1 MITMNHIIKR
11 IHIDLYSPTSYEVI
25 HAQQGDHSARIVEF
39 ALYDQGI
46 PYRLEGRDILVQL
59 EGHRGDKSSFMPK
72 ECSVAGHIISVVLD
86 SDILYE
92 SGTASAKIALYDLT
106 DNTLLS
112 TIPFQIAIQK
122 NPCDKNKIESEKKS
136 LIDWLI
142 FQFNHLKND
151 LSSHH
156 ADTQN
161 PHQVTKAQV
170 GLGNVP
176 NVTTNNQT
184 PTYEMSESLSELESG
199 EPLSIAF
206 GKIAHAVSGLIRHMQ
221 DHIRHV
227 TSTEREHWEDS
238 YQKRHTHNN
247 KSILDQTTACYTS
260 EEKNK
265 LSSLYTTSEIDNKFS
280 ALETNIDWKESVD
293 TFDTISTAYP
303 NPEDGWT
310 VNVKDTD
317 YTYRYNGTNWVAI
330 SANAIPKA
338 TDSVDGLFSKEDYVT
353 FKSLSSGGVAGIKG
367 DAEETYRTG
376 TVNLTPENIGAL
388 SPSGNAASASKLQT
402 PRTLDGIRFD
412 GSSSVSHFGSSP
424 TAMSTQAKTVSIPG
438 FVLEKG
444 AKATVKFPYG
454 NSAASPTLN
463 VSGTG
468 TKAIYYNGA
477 PVSKNFIKQ
486 ESVHDLI
493 YDGSHWLMKGEQ
505 GAGYYH
511 VSCGTRAVERE
522 KIVPLAG
529 FRLVNGALLILQ
541 FKYGNR
547 VENPTLNVAGTGAYP
562 IYYMGAPVPPEY
574 IMPNSAVPLVFD
586 GQNRWVI
593 IGDFIQ
599 QQLNELKQFVH
610 YEEYGWV
617 KMDIDLREEYLYENH
632 GSDIIHCS
640 KSTTPYAKCVSVSI
654 SGSGP
659 ARYKIV
665 SHYTDRKPEFEVESS
680 GSMLLVQGNSI
691 FYKYDTNNFNN
702 ADSAFIYEKP
712 ENTVADTLLINSWG
726 SPLNIEVYREE
737 IVKIW

>member
-1 MITMNHIIKR
+1 MNHIIKR

-72 ECSVAGHIISVVLD
+72 ECSVTDHIISVVLD

-92 SGTASAKIALYDLT
+92 SGIASAKIALYDLT

-122 NPCDKNKIESEKKS
+122 SPCDKNKIESEKKS
-136 LIDWLI
+136 IIDWLI

-151 LSSHH
+151 LASHYS
-156 ADTQN
+156 DKQN
-161 PHQVTKAQV
+161 PHQVTKVQV

-184 PTYEMSESLSELESG
+184 PVYEMSESLSELESG
-199 EPLSIAF
+199 ETLSTAF
-206 GKIAHAVSGLIRHMQ
+206 GKIAHAVSSLVRHTQDSIRH
-221 DHIRHV
+221 I
-227 TSTEREHWEDS
+227 TATERDHWEDT
-238 YQKRHTHNN
+238 YNKRHTHGN
-247 KSILDQTTACYTS
+247 KSVLDQTTAFYTS

-265 LSSLYTTSEIDNKFS
+265 LNSLYTASEIDNKFS

-293 TFDTISTAYP
+293 TFDAISAAYP

-338 TDSVDGLFSKEDYVT
+338 TASVDGLFSKEDYAT
-353 FKSLSSGGVAGIKG
+353 FESLSHGGVAGIKG
-367 DAEETYRTG
+367 NAEESYRTG
-376 TVNLTPENIGAL
+376 NVNLTPENIGAL
-388 SPSGNAASASKLQT
+388 AATENAVSASKLET
-402 PRTLDGIRFD
+402 PITLDGVHFD
-412 GSSSVSHFGSSP
+412 GSSSVSHFGSCP
-424 TAMSTQAKTVSIPG
+424 TAMSTQAKTVSIPD

-463 VSGTG
+463 VSRTG
-468 TKAIYYNGA
+468 QKAIYYNGF
-477 PVSKNFIKQ
+477 PVSKNFIKEQ
-486 ESVHDLI
+486 SVHDLI
-493 YDGSHWLMKGEQ
+493 YDGTHWLLKGDH

-547 VENPTLNVAGTGAYP
+547 VENPTLNVEGTGAYP
-562 IYYMGAPVPPEY
+562 IYYMGAPVPPGY
-574 IMPNSAVPLVFD
+574 ITPNSAVPLVFD
-586 GQNRWVI
+586 GQNRWVV
-593 IGDFIQ
+593 IGDLTDYV
-599 QQLNELKQFVH
+599 LNRIVYHLSPNLVESETSAYIYDNYKWVQNEDNSVSLLNIANCCCAVVPVYGGMKCKVKLYNNSKNHAAIFLSHLYDGRYH
-610 YEEYGWV
+610 YDT
-617 KMDIDLREEYLYENH
+617 KSMDINFSKGYSTYDITVPDGYDEILITSESLIQNH
-632 GSDIIHCS
+632 PI
-640 KSTTPYAKCVSVSI
+640 
-654 SGSGP
+654 
-659 ARYKIV
+659 
-665 SHYTDRKPEFEVESS
+665 
-680 GSMLLVQGNSI
+680 
-691 FYKYDTNNFNN
+691 
-702 ADSAFIYEKP
+702 
-712 ENTVADTLLINSWG
+712 
-726 SPLNIEVYREE
+726 
-737 IVKIW
+737 IVKNAKPNLNFLESL